1 MDEQLKNNK
10 TGIFKLPD
18 LIIYGIVVLLV
29 SSLFLIPLLNKS
41 SGDFNGFDVYKNGE
55 IIFSLSFDDKYA
67 YSVNENSKDLVE
79 VSYGDNKVTVKI
91 FTDEN
96 KKDYNLISCDL
107 QEKSVCVVDS
117 TCSVRK
123 DCVSFKPIVD
133 NSGVII
139 CQPHGLKI
147 LPKGKRYVPVVT
159 G

>member
-1 MDEQLKNNK
+1 MGEQLKNNK

-29 SSLFLIPLLNKS
+29 ASLFLIPLLSKND
-41 SGDFNGFDVYKNGE
+41 GDFNGFDVYKNGNL
-55 IIFSLSFDDKYA
+55 IFSLSFDDKYD
-67 YSVNENSKDLVE
+67 YSIDENSKDLVE
-79 VSYGDNKVTVKI
+79 VSYADDKVIVKI
-91 FTDEN
+91 FTDN
-96 KKDYNLISCDL
+96 DKTDYNLISCDL

-123 DCVSFKPIVD
+123 DCVSFKPITG
-133 NSGVII
+133 NSGVIV